1 MVQMSTETIWK
12 TAMDLFVA
20 ELRQQYGSR
29 LKRVI
34 LYGSRARGEA
44 GDDSD
49 IDLLVVLQPMGDFW
63 EELHRINPIASRL
76 SLEHDLLLSAL
87 PVDLDEYERNYT
99 PFFVNTR
106 HEGVVVG

>member
-1 MVQMSTETIWK
+1 MSTDTKWK
-12 TAMDLFVA
+12 SATDMFVA
-20 ELRQQYGSR
+20 ELQKLYGSR
-29 LKRVI
+29 LKKVI

-44 GDDSD
+44 NDDSD

-76 SLEHDLLLSAL
+76 SLEHDLLISAL
-87 PVDLDEYERNYT
+87 PVDLDEYEGGYT

-106 HEGVVVG
+106 NEGVVVG